1 MKKLFLV
8 TLLVHFCLCVGAQND
23 TLNFLKVGDKAPVFK
38 TLSHDKTSIDLTE
51 LLKKGKV
58 VIIFYR
64 GAWCPYCNKHM
75 SSLQDS
81 LDLFLAK
88 GASLITI
95 SPEVESSIEKTIAKS
110 KASFNIVHDSTYT
123 IMKKYGV
130 AFQVNSATV
139 TRYKLIGINL
149 EEANGNKDNILPVP
163 ATFIINQDGTIAYI
177 HFDENY
183 KKRLAVKEIISHL

>member
-1 MKKLFLV
+1 MKKLFFL
-8 TLLVHFCLCVGAQND
+8 TLLIHFSLCVGAQND
-23 TLNFLKVGDKAPVFK
+23 TLNFLKAGDKAPVFK
-38 TLSHDKTSIDLTE
+38 TLNHGKTAIDLTG

-58 VIIFYR
+58 VIVFYR

-81 LDLFLAK
+81 LGFILDKEAT
-88 GASLITI
+88 LIAI
-95 SPEVESSIEKTIAKS
+95 SPEVDSSIEKTIAKS

-123 IMKKYGV
+123 LMKKYGV
-130 AFQVNSATV
+130 AFQVNSAIV
-139 TRYKLIGINL
+139 ARYKLVGINL

-163 ATFIINQDGTIAYI
+163 ATFIINQDGVIDYI

-183 KKRLAVKEIISHL
+183 KKRLAVKEIIKHL